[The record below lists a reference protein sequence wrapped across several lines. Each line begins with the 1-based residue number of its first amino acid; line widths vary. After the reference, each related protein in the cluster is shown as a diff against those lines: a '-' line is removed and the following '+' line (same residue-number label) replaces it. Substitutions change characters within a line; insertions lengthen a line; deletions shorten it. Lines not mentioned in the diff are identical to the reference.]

1 MTRRCVS
8 PWRWLGPM
16 LGAIALT
23 GCGGGSRGD
32 EDDGATAP
40 GTLQLSA
47 AAQNANEAAG
57 AVTITV
63 TRAGGNDG
71 AVSVALTTTAGTAI
85 PAQDFTSVTTTVAF
99 AAGDSSAKTVD
110 IAITN
115 DALAESPE
123 VFTVTLSAASA
134 GASVGTPASAT
145 ITIHDDDTTT
155 SGRSLN
161 DTGVTTCANGVNNAV
176 ACNDAAAGT
185 DQFPEQ
191 DAQHG
196 RDVSDSDAGD
206 GRAGFSFTK
215 LDLSGAPLADQTQ
228 SFSVAPWACVRDN
241 VTGLTWEV
249 KTDDDSLRDK
259 DWTFTWYTSTGI
271 DDGHEGFAAGGRC
284 LDPDTCDTEKYVT
297 AVNSALLCGRADW
310 RLPAREE
317 LLSLADYGATPA
329 IAASHFPD
337 VAVAPYW
344 SSTSAGDTAGAVDFA
359 AGETVLAPKHEL
371 QAVRVV
377 SGNRSR

>member
-1 MTRRCVS
+1 V
-8 PWRWLGPM
+8 
-16 LGAIALT
+16 
-23 GCGGGSRGD
+23 
-32 EDDGATAP
+32 
-40 GTLQLSA
+40 
-47 AAQNANEAAG
+47 
-57 AVTITV
+57 
-63 TRAGGNDG
+63 
-71 AVSVALTTTAGTAI
+71 
-85 PAQDFTSVTTTVAF
+85 
-99 AAGDSSAKTVD
+99 
-110 IAITN
+110 
-115 DALAESPE
+115 LAESAE
-123 VFTVTLSAASA
+123 TFTVTLSSASG

-145 ITIHDDDTTT
+145 ITIQDDDTTT

-161 DTGVTTCANGVNNAV
+161 DTGVTTCSNGVNNAV

-215 LDLSGAPLADQTQ
+215 LDVSGAPLADQTQ

-249 KTDDDSLRDK
+249 KTDDDGLRDK

-297 AVNSALLCGRADW
+297 AVNNALVCGRADW

-317 LLSLADYGATPA
+317 LLSLADYGATPT
-329 IAASHFPD
+329 IVASHFPD

-344 SSTSAGDTAGAVDFA
+344 SSTSAGDAAGAVDFTD
-359 AGETVLAPKHEL
+359 GEAVLAPKHEL

-377 SGNRSR
+377 SGDRSR

>member
-8 PWRWLGPM
+8 PWLGPI
-16 LGAIALT
+16 LSVIALM
-23 GCGGGSRGD
+23 GCGGGSGGD
-32 EDDGATAP
+32 EGDGAMAP
-40 GTLQLSA
+40 GTLQLA
-47 AAQNANEAAG
+47 AATQNANEAAG
-57 AVTITV
+57 AITITV
-63 TRAGGNDG
+63 TRAGGSTG
-71 AVSVALTTTAGTAI
+71 AVSATLATATGTAV
-85 PAQDFTSVTTTVAF
+85 AGQDFSAVTTTVAF
-99 AAGDSSAKTVD
+99 AAGDASAKTVSVP
-110 IAITN
+110 ITN
-115 DALAESPE
+115 DVLAESAE
-123 VFTVTLSAASA
+123 TFTVTLSSASG

-145 ITIHDDDTTT
+145 ITIQDDDTTT

-161 DTGVTTCANGVNNAV
+161 DTGVTTCSNGVNNAV

-215 LDLSGAPLADQTQ
+215 LDVSGAPLADQTQ

-249 KTDDDSLRDK
+249 KTDDDGLRDK

-297 AVNSALLCGRADW
+297 AVNNALVCGRADW

-317 LLSLADYGATPA
+317 LLSLADYGATPT
-329 IAASHFPD
+329 IVASHFPD

-344 SSTSAGDTAGAVDFA
+344 SSTSAGDAAGAVDFTD
-359 AGETVLAPKHEL
+359 GEAVLAPKHEL